1 MQELISSEYNIFKA
15 WKEQPR
21 GKITMKKRLDKYR
34 KQTAEIIDVRT
45 GSDWVSHL
53 YDFVYIF
60 LIIANLTVSVLLT
73 YDRIRAQ

>member
-1 MQELISSEYNIFKA
+1 
-15 WKEQPR
+15 
-21 GKITMKKRLDKYR
+21 MKKRLDKYR

-60 LIIANLTVSVLLT
+60 LIPDTCAV
-73 YDRIRAQ
+73 